1 MQNKYKVYLVE
12 DDENLNS
19 VLYSYLIN
27 EGYEVKSFLKGMEA
41 LNHIDDNPHLWILDI
56 MLPDID
62 GFQIIKDIKNKN
74 ENTPVIFISARDAD
88 IDKIVGLE
96 MGSDDYLAKPFLPR
110 ELIIRIKKLLKR
122 SYKEYN
128 SNIIKINGYNLD
140 LEKRVVTL
148 NNEIIE
154 LTSSVNNII
163 YPYKGIGMLR
173 KLNDLDSSGEFLIN
187 VENEMKNQKDI
198 SKRYEYKLSDS
209 KLYYVIKKISYDGE
223 EVYLISFMFD
233 TYRNK
238 LSQSLLNKL
247 FIMAAI
253 AVLIS
258 LIVSLW
264 FSKYLTEPLK
274 ILEDRVGKIAKQDCY
289 EPLNLDRQDEVGSLA
304 KSIEDMRIQ
313 LVQRD
318 KEQQNMLQ
326 QVSHEL
332 KTPIMVIR
340 SYAQAVYDGIYPK
353 GNLKGSIQ
361 VIDEEAERLENKVK
375 DLLYLSK
382 LQYIRKKK
390 IAVEEFNIYKLILE
404 IVDKFKVNN
413 SHIQWE
419 IKGKDIFINGDREQ
433 WRVVFENIL
442 DNATRYAK
450 STIKLEMKIEE
461 NLKLKIYNDGE
472 KINKEEMNNLFK
484 PFNKGNNGKYGLGLS
499 IVKEIVEIHKGEIF
513 VNNKEEG
520 VEFCINISN

>member
-1 MQNKYKVYLVE
+1 
-12 DDENLNS
+12 
-19 VLYSYLIN
+19 
-27 EGYEVKSFLKGMEA
+27 
-41 LNHIDDNPHLWILDI
+41 
-56 MLPDID
+56 
-62 GFQIIKDIKNKN
+62 
-74 ENTPVIFISARDAD
+74 
-88 IDKIVGLE
+88 
-96 MGSDDYLAKPFLPR
+96 
-110 ELIIRIKKLLKR
+110 
-122 SYKEYN
+122 
-128 SNIIKINGYNLD
+128 
-140 LEKRVVTL
+140 
-148 NNEIIE
+148 
-154 LTSSVNNII
+154 
-163 YPYKGIGMLR
+163 
-173 KLNDLDSSGEFLIN
+173 
-187 VENEMKNQKDI
+187 
-198 SKRYEYKLSDS
+198 
-209 KLYYVIKKISYDGE
+209 
-223 EVYLISFMFD
+223 
-233 TYRNK
+233 
-238 LSQSLLNKL
+238 
-247 FIMAAI
+247 
-253 AVLIS
+253 
-258 LIVSLW
+258 
-264 FSKYLTEPLK
+264 
-274 ILEDRVGKIAKQDCY
+274 
-289 EPLNLDRQDEVGSLA
+289 
-304 KSIEDMRIQ
+304 MRIQ